1 MYMNPTLE
9 EVIQAVDVFL
19 NNQSYSDHTLFNYQK
34 YGVDFFRNHF
44 STIEYSQQEAQR
56 LVLEARGRVD
66 AGELSDRRFRT
77 IRRVYELMQLY
88 VSTGHL
94 HQMGTR
100 RCCTKIPC
108 NLFLTAMNNYL
119 RQRETDGCSELTI
132 RSETSVVRNFLFYME
147 SNGLSTFS
155 SIEKNIIE
163 TYLTVLQD
171 KWPSGLRDPLCIL
184 RCFLKFCADT
194 GLMEEDLSG
203 MLYVKSSTKQR
214 VKQGFSND
222 EIQKIL
228 HAVDRDTHLG
238 KRNFAMITL
247 AVHTGLR
254 QIDVLNLKLHNIC
267 WRESEIRIIQHKT
280 KRQLILPLDQ
290 ETGDALTDYILN
302 ARPPSDSDFV
312 FLRSVAPYRN
322 LKIGS
327 CIGSRMVQ
335 KYAALGGVTWD
346 KSERKGFHSF
356 RRSLGRE
363 MLVNE
368 VPLYTISE
376 VLGHANHNSSKQYMS
391 IDIEHLRDCALSL
404 NGIECGKEAYL

>member
-1 MYMNPTLE
+1 MYTNPTLE
-9 EVIQAVDVFL
+9 EVIQAVDAFL
-19 NNQSYSDHTLFNYQK
+19 SSQSYSDHTLFIYQK
-34 YGVDFFRNHF
+34 YGIDFFRNHF
-44 STIEYSQQEAQR
+44 STAEYSQQEAQR

-66 AGELSDRRFRT
+66 AGEFSDRRFRT
-77 IRRVYELMQLY
+77 IRRVYDLMQMY
-88 VSTGHL
+88 VSAGHL
-94 HQMGTR
+94 HHMGTR
-100 RCCTKIPC
+100 LRCDQISCD
-108 NLFLTAMNNYL
+108 LFQTAMNNYL

-132 RSETSVVRNFLFYME
+132 RSETSVIRNFLLYVE
-147 SNGLSTFS
+147 SNGLSTFP
-155 SIEKNIIE
+155 SIEKDVIE

-171 KWPSGLRDPLCIL
+171 KWSSSLRNPLCTL

-194 GLMEEDLSG
+194 GLTEEDLSG
-203 MLYVKSSTKQR
+203 MFCVRLPTKQR

-228 HAVDRDTHLG
+228 HAVDRNTHLG

-267 WRESEIRIIQHKT
+267 WKESEIRIIQHKT
-280 KRQLILPLDQ
+280 RRQLILPLDQ

-302 ARPPSDSDFV
+302 ARPQSDSDFV

-322 LKIGS
+322 LKVGS

-335 KYAALGGVTWD
+335 KYAALGGVTWE

-363 MLVNE
+363 MLINK

-376 VLGHANHNSSKQYMS
+376 VLGHANRNSSKQYMS
-391 IDIEHLRDCALSL
+391 IDMEHLRDCTLSL